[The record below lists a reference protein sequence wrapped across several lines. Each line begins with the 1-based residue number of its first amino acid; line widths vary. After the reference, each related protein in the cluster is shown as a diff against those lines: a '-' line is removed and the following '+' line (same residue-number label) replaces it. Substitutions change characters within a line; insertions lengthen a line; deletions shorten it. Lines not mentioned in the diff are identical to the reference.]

1 MDIEFES
8 CPQWEKRGPEIL
20 KLTEKY
26 SAHIDQLEA
35 V

>member
-8 CPQWEKRGPEIL
+8 CPQLEKRGPEIL

-26 SAHIDQLEA
+26 SPQIDQLEGA
-35 V
+35 